1 MKEYLNCPRQKEKK
15 THSSIVLHCFA
26 NLFTISLNKRQLGYH
41 AYVSACRLWKN
52 PFILEKEQ
60 E

>member
-1 MKEYLNCPRQKEKK
+1 MTKGKK

-26 NLFTISLNKRQLGYH
+26 NLFNIRLNKRQLDYH
-41 AYVSACRLWKN
+41 GYVSACRLWKS